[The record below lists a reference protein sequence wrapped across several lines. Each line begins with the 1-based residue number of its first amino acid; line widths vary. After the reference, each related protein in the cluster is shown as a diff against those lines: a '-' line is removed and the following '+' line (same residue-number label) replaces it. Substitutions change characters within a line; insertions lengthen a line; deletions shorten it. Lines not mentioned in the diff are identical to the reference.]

1 MPSLQKALILEHK
14 CGPLV
19 LKDVEVPKLWPGKI
33 LVRIEATALN
43 PSDWKM
49 QAYGILVPKYPFV
62 LGADAAGTVV
72 EVGDAVDGY
81 VVGDRVLLQGFWDDP
96 ADPIDP
102 GFRGTFQQY
111 IVVPVDNVSKYPS
124 HLSLEEAAT
133 IPSGLATAA
142 FALYNQ
148 ASSGSSAGLTP
159 PWEEGGRG
167 KYAGKP
173 IFILGGATSVGQY
186 AIQLA
191 RMSGFSPI
199 VVTASLHNTELL
211 KSLGATHVLDRTLP
225 GETLGEQA
233 RQIAGGYFDIVYDA
247 VSLSETLGVGYGATS
262 PTGHFIVVLSNPI
275 PGAEEGSQKKVHKAF
290 SLINTAINRAVAQS
304 LLSKLPQLLESGDI
318 KPNRPEVLSG
328 GLLGIPAGLE
338 RLRNNQVSGA
348 KLVVK
353 PHETE

>member
-1 MPSLQKALILEHK
+1 MPALQKALLLEQK
-14 CGPLV
+14 GGPLV
-19 LKDVEVPKLWPGKI
+19 LKDVQVPQPGPGRI

-43 PSDWKM
+43 PADWKIQM
-49 QAYGILVPKYPFV
+49 YGILVPKYPAV
-62 LGADAAGTVV
+62 LGFDAAGTVV
-72 EVGDAVDGY
+72 EVGDAVDEY

-96 ADPIDP
+96 SDPVDP
-102 GFRGTFQQY
+102 GYRGTFQQY
-111 IVVPVDNVSKYPS
+111 IATPLANVSKYPS
-124 HLSLEEAAT
+124 HLSFEEAAT
-133 IPSGLATAA
+133 VPSGLATAA

-148 ASSGSSAGLTP
+148 ATSDSSAGLTP

-173 IFILGGATSVGQY
+173 ILILGGATSVGQY
-186 AIQLA
+186 VIPLA

-199 VVTASLHNTELL
+199 VVTASLHNSGLL
-211 KSLGATHVLDRTLP
+211 KSLGATHVLDRGLP
-225 GETLGEQA
+225 EEALSEQA
-233 RQIAGGYFDIVYDA
+233 KQIAGGYFDIVYDA
-247 VSLSETLGVGYGATS
+247 VSVSDTLEVGYRVTAPS
-262 PTGHFIVVLSNPI
+262 GHFVVVLPNPI
-275 PGAEEGSQKKVHKAF
+275 PGAEEGSQKKVHKALG
-290 SLINTAINRAVAQS
+290 LINTPANQAVAQS

-353 PHETE
+353 PRETA